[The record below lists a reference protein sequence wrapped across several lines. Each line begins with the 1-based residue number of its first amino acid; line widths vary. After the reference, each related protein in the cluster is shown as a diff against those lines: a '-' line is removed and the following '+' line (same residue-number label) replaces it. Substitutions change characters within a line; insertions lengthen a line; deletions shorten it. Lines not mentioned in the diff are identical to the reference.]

1 MMKKIKFL
9 LFVLLIGTLSGC
21 SAGSETFSDIKTE
34 TNKTYQSEVSKMDIE
49 ATMPVEI
56 GEEINL
62 PDEFSGTLYV
72 MFSKKNLAKA
82 LKADF
87 YLNDA
92 KMKTIDENSGDD
104 FNVRYHKKT
113 YFSAHKLSV
122 KNIDKFKIESAWS
135 DDVVVVLR
143 SK

>member
-1 MMKKIKFL
+1 MKKIKSL
-9 LFVLLIGTLSGC
+9 LFVLLFGTLSGC
-21 SAGSETFSDIKTE
+21 SAVSETFYDIKTE
-34 TNKTYQSEVSKMDIE
+34 TNKTYQSEVIKMDIE

-56 GEEINL
+56 GKEINL

-72 MFSKKNLAKA
+72 MFSKKNLAKV

-92 KMKTIDENSGDD
+92 KMKTIDENSCDD

-113 YFSAHKLSV
+113 YFSVYKMSV
-122 KNIDKFKIESAWS
+122 KNIDKFKTESAWS
-135 DDVVVVLR
+135 DDVVLVLR
-143 SK
+143 SE

>member
-1 MMKKIKFL
+1 MKKIKSL
-9 LFVLLIGTLSGC
+9 LFVLLFGTLSGC
-21 SAGSETFSDIKTE
+21 SAVSETFYDIKTE
-34 TNKTYQSEVSKMDIE
+34 TNKTYQSEVIKMDIE

-92 KMKTIDENSGDD
+92 KMKTIDENSCDD

-113 YFSAHKLSV
+113 YFSVYKMSV
-122 KNIDKFKIESAWS
+122 KNIDKFKTESAWS
-135 DDVVVVLR
+135 DDVVLVLR
-143 SK
+143 SE

>member
-1 MMKKIKFL
+1 MKKIKFL

>member
-9 LFVLLIGTLSGC
+9 LFILLIGTLSGC
-21 SAGSETFSDIKTE
+21 SAVSETFYDIKTE

-56 GEEINL
+56 GEEIDL
-62 PDEFSGTLYV
+62 PDEFSGTIYV
-72 MFSKKNLAKA
+72 MFSKESLEEA

-92 KMKTIDENSGDD
+92 KMKTIDENGGDD

-113 YFSAHKLSV
+113 YFSAHKMSV

>member
-21 SAGSETFSDIKTE
+21 SAVSETFYDI
-34 TNKTYQSEVSKMDIE
+34 KTYQSEVNKMDIE

-56 GEEINL
+56 GEEIDL
-62 PDEFSGTLYV
+62 PDEFSGTIYV
-72 MFSKKNLAKA
+72 MFSKESLEEA

-92 KMKTIDENSGDD
+92 KMKTIDENSCDD

-113 YFSAHKLSV
+113 YFSVHKMSV

-135 DDVVVVLR
+135 DDVVLVLR

>member
-1 MMKKIKFL
+1 MKKIKFL
-9 LFVLLIGTLSGC
+9 LFVLLFGTLSGC
-21 SAGSETFSDIKTE
+21 SAVSETFYDIKTE
-34 TNKTYQSEVSKMDIE
+34 TNETYQSEVSNMDIE

-113 YFSAHKLSV
+113 YFSVHKLSV

>member
-1 MMKKIKFL
+1 MKKIKFL
-9 LFVLLIGTLSGC
+9 LFVLLFGTLSGC
-21 SAGSETFSDIKTE
+21 SAGSEMFSDIKTE
-34 TNKTYQSEVSKMDIE
+34 TNKTYQSEVNKMDIE

-62 PDEFSGTLYV
+62 PDEFSGTIYV
-72 MFSKKNLAKA
+72 MFSKKSLEEA

-92 KMKTIDENSGDD
+92 KMKTIDENSCDD

-122 KNIDKFKIESAWS
+122 KNIDKFKIESDWS
-135 DDVVVVLR
+135 DDVVLVLR

>member
-1 MMKKIKFL
+1 MKKIKSL
-9 LFVLLIGTLSGC
+9 LFVLLFGTLSGC
-21 SAGSETFSDIKTE
+21 SAVSETFYDIKTE
-34 TNKTYQSEVSKMDIE
+34 TNKTYQSEVIKMDIE

-92 KMKTIDENSGDD
+92 KMKTIDENSCDD

-113 YFSAHKLSV
+113 YFSVYKMSV
-122 KNIDKFKIESAWS
+122 KKHW
-135 DDVVVVLR
+135 
-143 SK
+143 

>member
-1 MMKKIKFL
+1 MKKINFL
-9 LFVLLIGTLSGC
+9 LFVLLFGTLSGC
-21 SAGSETFSDIKTE
+21 SAGPVTFFDIKTE
-34 TNKTYQSEVSKMDIE
+34 TNKTYQSEVNKMDIE

-56 GEEINL
+56 GEEIDL

-82 LKADF
+82 LKTDF

-92 KMKTIDENSGDD
+92 KMKTIDENGGDD

-113 YFSAHKLSV
+113 YFSVHKMSV

>member
-1 MMKKIKFL
+1 MKKIKSL
-9 LFVLLIGTLSGC
+9 LFVLLFGTLSGC
-21 SAGSETFSDIKTE
+21 SAGLETFSDIKTE

-56 GEEINL
+56 GEEIDL

-92 KMKTIDENSGDD
+92 KMKAIDENSGDD

-135 DDVVVVLR
+135 DDVVLVLR

>member
-1 MMKKIKFL
+1 MKKIKFL
-9 LFVLLIGTLSGC
+9 LFVLLFGTLSGC
-21 SAGSETFSDIKTE
+21 SAVSETFYDIKTE

-62 PDEFSGTLYV
+62 SDEFSGTLYV

-92 KMKTIDENSGDD
+92 KMKTIDKNSCDD

-113 YFSAHKLSV
+113 YFSVHKMSV

-135 DDVVVVLR
+135 DDVVVVFR

>member
-1 MMKKIKFL
+1 MKKIKFL
-9 LFVLLIGTLSGC
+9 LFVLLFGTLSGC
-21 SAGSETFSDIKTE
+21 SAVSETFYDIKTE
-34 TNKTYQSEVSKMDIE
+34 TNETYQSEVSNMDIE

-92 KMKTIDENSGDD
+92 KMKTIDENSCDD